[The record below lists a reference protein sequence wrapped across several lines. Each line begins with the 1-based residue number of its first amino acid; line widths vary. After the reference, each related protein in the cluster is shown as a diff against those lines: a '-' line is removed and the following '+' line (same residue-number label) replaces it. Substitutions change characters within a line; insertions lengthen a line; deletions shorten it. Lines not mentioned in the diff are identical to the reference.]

1 MRVRLRRSLASAGLA
16 VVTACRPDPVEP
28 TGPVQEPATIQELV
42 IATADEIGRFGFPVD
57 LSKFLMETRE
67 PAGMREV
74 ADGYVTIVRRRVS
87 HDVFAQM
94 RRALEVPPLTNGE
107 GMREGIVQMIA
118 GSTLVGFLH
127 DRDTI
132 VFRTD
137 AVALGGPLEHALARA
152 LVFAYIDHNMGGLA
166 ASVLDASATTEV
178 ALIRQCLAEGFATY
192 VADTLHASK
201 RSRDQAIPTDVPAAL
216 LGTHANVPC
225 APGVAYVAALHAAGG
240 WQTVLAAFGQPP
252 TSTEQLL
259 HPTKLDADFPVYVEL
274 PPWPSAA
281 GEAEQVQDDVVG
293 ELAIER
299 LLRERGYDDAVA
311 ARAATGWDGDRL
323 GMWRLPSGEYV
334 LVWRTVWDRE
344 EDAEQFAGTIA
355 PFSPNE
361 PRGFRIVRR
370 GRMVDAVSAESEV
383 VATPWYITLQESLD
397 QLAIEPADAVST
409 REIEALPPP
418 RAR

>member
-1 MRVRLRRSLASAGLA
+1 MRRSLATLA
-16 VVTACRPDPVEP
+16 LVIVIAIACRPE
-28 TGPVQEPATIQELV
+28 PVQTPVAKPKPATTQELL
-42 IATADEIGRFGFPVD
+42 ISTAAEIGRFGFPVD
-57 LSKFLMETRE
+57 LTRFLMETRE
-67 PAGMREV
+67 PDGMREV
-74 ADGYVTIVRRRVS
+74 AEGYVSIIRRRAS
-87 HDVFAQM
+87 HDAFAQI
-94 RRALEVPPLTNGE
+94 RRALEIPPLTNGE
-107 GMREGIVQMIA
+107 GLREGVVQMIA
-118 GSTLVGFLH
+118 ASMLVGFLH

-137 AVALGGPLEHALARA
+137 ATTLGGPLEHALARA

-192 VADTLHASK
+192 VADTLHAAK
-201 RSRDQAIPTDVPAAL
+201 RNRAEAVPTDVAAAL

-225 APGVAYVAALHAAGG
+225 APGVAYVATLHAAGG
-240 WQTVLAAFGQPP
+240 WQAVLAAFGQPP

-259 HPTKLDADFPVYVEL
+259 HPRKLGTDFPVNVEL
-274 PPWPSAA
+274 PPWPDDSAN
-281 GEAEQVQDDVVG
+281 AEQIQDDVVG

-299 LLRERGYDDAVA
+299 ILRERGYDDAVA
-311 ARAATGWDGDRL
+311 SKAAAGWDGDRL
-323 GMWRLPSGEYV
+323 GMWRLPDGESV
-334 LVWRTVWDRE
+334 LVWRSVWDRE

-355 PFSPNE
+355 PFSQSE

-370 GRMVDAVSAESEV
+370 GRMVDAVSALSEPI
-383 VATPWYITLQESLD
+383 ATQWYATLQDSLD

-409 REIEALPPP
+409 REIEAEPPP